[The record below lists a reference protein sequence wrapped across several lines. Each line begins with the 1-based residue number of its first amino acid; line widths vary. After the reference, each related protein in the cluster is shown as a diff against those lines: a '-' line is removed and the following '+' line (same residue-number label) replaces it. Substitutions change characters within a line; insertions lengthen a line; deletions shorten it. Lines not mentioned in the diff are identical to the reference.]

1 MATTSAGGI
10 WGGNGWAVS
19 TASEL
24 ALDRFAYESLIG
36 GRSFELSTFLRVVLS

>member
-1 MATTSAGGI
+1 MAMTSAGGS

-19 TASEL
+19 VASEL

-36 GRSFELSTFLRVVLS
+36 NRSFELSTFLRGVLN